1 MRRLNKQTNTY
12 NDVKL
17 QISDIY
23 FQSANVEDDQSVLK
37 YQLSLN
43 YHLVKKSSDSLMS
56 KRVVSGNVETA
67 WTT

>member
-23 FQSANVEDDQSVLK
+23 FQAANVEDDQSVLK